1 MRFTS
6 DYLNTLTPNGFPR
19 HFLKLKPG
27 MPVML
32 LRNISPKEK
41 LCNGTRL
48 IFRECINNKL
58 LKCELME
65 DGKEVLIP
73 RITLHS
79 DNTNSPFEWSR
90 RQFPIRISFA
100 MTINKSQGQ
109 TLDMVGIWL
118 RLPAFAHGQ
127 FYVSIS
133 RTGDPST
140 LKIAIM
146 DRAGVPE
153 GHTANVVYYEVLI
166 PPPQNDAI
174 Q

>member
-1 MRFTS
+1 
-6 DYLNTLTPNGFPR
+6 
-19 HFLKLKPG
+19 
-27 MPVML
+27 
-32 LRNISPKEK
+32 
-41 LCNGTRL
+41 
-48 IFRECINNKL
+48 
-58 LKCELME
+58 ME
-65 DGKEVLIP
+65 DGKQVLIP
-73 RITLHS
+73 RITFIA
-79 DNTNSPFEWSR
+79 DNTISPFEWSR

-109 TLDMVGIWL
+109 TLEMVGIWL

-127 FYVSIS
+127 FYVAIS
-133 RTGDPST
+133 RTGEPST